1 MPGGRS
7 KTDGVA
13 PKNDES
19 EDSSLEAASERA
31 LILEIGRRVRAAR
44 QAAGLTQQRLAEAI
58 GNRQGYVTALE
69 SGGGNPTVQTLFRIA
84 LALGVSVGSLFPGDT
99 AAPPSRADIA
109 RLVET
114 MARLEPLLREDER
127 RGKVTVEVLTEIKR
141 IQGLLAR
148 GG

>member
-13 PKNDES
+13 PKNGES
-19 EDSSLEAASERA
+19 EDSSLAAASERA

-84 LALGVSVGSLFPGDT
+84 LALGISVGSLFPEDSAT
-99 AAPPSRADIA
+99 PPSQADIA

-141 IQGLLAR
+141 IQGSLA
-148 GG
+148 G